1 MILFGRQLSATDLP
15 ILFFVPGLLL
25 VTLARDLVPFLDDH
39 NALRPAVMAFQ
50 LIFIFLCLITYQ
62 GAIKV
67 SKAATW
73 LLGAFFLS
81 ATVSTIMSDHPWQ
94 GAVRLA
100 EILTLCVFSLALTS
114 YYRLNGHRRNYERFA
129 ISCLIFLS
137 AIVITIYVVTGLVI
151 PDAKNIN
158 WVHEPPV
165 FSNIRFASHLFII
178 VIPLIYG
185 RIITDN
191 NNRLPI
197 FYFFLITAIW
207 AFSIWSGGR
216 AAILL
221 LTGVTIWI
229 MIRHIRPMIWV
240 IPAIAAGYF
249 IGSELP
255 SVSHSQD
262 FIRPVEDGSP
272 LEKLNALSS
281 GRVYLWLGSL
291 ELWWN
296 HNFWFGIG
304 ADGFQYLIP
313 AIGTQSVSHPHSL
326 LFQILTSYGFLGFAL
341 LTMLSTI
348 TLIKY
353 WAASEVKMSHFYF
366 MSIISVIFL
375 SMVDGNLYHSLSL
388 IFFSIILSAWLANS
402 AHAIGHYYTSRS
414 GGWVLITPLISITL
428 TALVQI
434 WGLNQ
439 QWKLPTRF
447 FIDYP
452 LYVHGN
458 LVTSDASSNATDAEI
473 INFLKA
479 EHPNPCRLPYFGI
492 SLTEQEEA
500 RFCLP
505 SEPPM

>member
-1 MILFGRQLSATDLP
+1 MILFGRQWSATDLP
-15 ILFFVPGLLL
+15 ILFFIPGLLL

-81 ATVSTIMSDHPWQ
+81 ATVSTVMSDHPWQ

-100 EILTLCVFSLALTS
+100 EILTLCVFTLALTN
-114 YYRLNGHRRNYERFA
+114 YCCLYVNRINYERFA
-129 ISCLIFLS
+129 ISCLISLS
-137 AIVITIYVVTGLVI
+137 AIVIAIFVATALMI
-151 PDAKNIN
+151 PDAKHIN

-165 FSNIRFASHLFII
+165 FSNIRFASHLFVI
-178 VIPLIYG
+178 VLPLLYG
-185 RIITDN
+185 RLITDN
-191 NNRLPI
+191 KNCLPL

-221 LTGVTIWI
+221 LTGVTVWLV
-229 MIRHIRPMIWV
+229 IRHIRLMIWV

-255 SVSHSQD
+255 SVSDSQD

-281 GRVYLWLGSL
+281 GRIYLWLGSL

-304 ADGFQYLIP
+304 AEGFQYLIP
-313 AIGTQSVSHPHSL
+313 AIGTQSVSHPHSFPIQL
-326 LFQILTSYGFLGFAL
+326 LISYGFVGFTL
-341 LTMLSTI
+341 VMSLFII

-353 WAASEVKMSHFYF
+353 QTTKKVKMSHFYF
-366 MSIISVIFL
+366 MSIISVFLL

-388 IFFSIILSAWLANS
+388 IFFSIVFSAWLANS
-402 AHAIGHYYTSRS
+402 THTNGPYYVSRS
-414 GGWVLITPLISITL
+414 SVFLLITPLIVITL

-447 FIDYP
+447 FVDYP

-458 LVTSDASSNATDAEI
+458 LVTSNARDTDI
-473 INFLKA
+473 ISFLKA

-492 SLTEQEEA
+492 SLTEQEEV

>member
-1 MILFGRQLSATDLP
+1 MILFGRQWSTTDLP
-15 ILFFVPGLLL
+15 ILFFIPGLLL

-39 NALRPAVMAFQ
+39 NALRPVAMAFQ
-50 LIFIFLCLITYQ
+50 LIFIFLCLITNQ
-62 GAIKV
+62 SAIKV

-81 ATVSTIMSDHPWQ
+81 ATVSTVMSDHPWQ

-100 EILTLCVFSLALTS
+100 EILTLCVFTLALTN
-114 YYRLNGHRRNYERFA
+114 YCCLYVNRINYERFA
-129 ISCLIFLS
+129 ISCLISLS
-137 AIVITIYVVTGLVI
+137 AIVIAIFVATALMI
-151 PDAKNIN
+151 PDAKHIN

-165 FSNIRFASHLFII
+165 FSNIRFASHLFVI
-178 VIPLIYG
+178 VLPLLYG
-185 RIITDN
+185 RLITDN
-191 NNRLPI
+191 KNCLPL

-216 AAILL
+216 AAILVI
-221 LTGVTIWI
+221 TGVSVWL
-229 MIRHIRPMIWV
+229 MFRHIRLTIWV
-240 IPAIAAGYF
+240 LPAIIAGCF

-255 SVSHSQD
+255 SVDYSQD
-262 FIRPVEDGSP
+262 FIRPVVEEGSA
-272 LEKLNALSS
+272 LAKLNSLSS

-304 ADGFQYLIP
+304 AEGFQYLIP
-313 AIGTQSVSHPHSL
+313 AIGTQSVSHPHSFPIQL
-326 LFQILTSYGFLGFAL
+326 LISYGFVGFTL
-341 LTMLSTI
+341 VMSLFII

-353 WAASEVKMSHFYF
+353 QTTKKVKMSHFYF
-366 MSIISVIFL
+366 MSIISVFLL

-388 IFFSIILSAWLANS
+388 IFFSIVLSVWLGIA
-402 AHAIGHYYTSRS
+402 AHAIGPEHISRS
-414 GGWVLITPLISITL
+414 SVFLLTTPLIVITL
-428 TALVQI
+428 TALIQI

-458 LVTSDASSNATDAEI
+458 LINSDEKNDEI
-473 INFLKA
+473 ISFLKA

-492 SLTEQEEA
+492 SLTEQEEV